1 MQPKMKPLTV
11 NWSNGPNSPNKKQR
25 HVHTFFFELYEF
37 YEYNQWR
44 SVICTIEY
52 YRYNSKV
59 DLQYCCFMHNSCVL
73 RLMYVLDVK

>member
-11 NWSNGPNSPNKKQR
+11 NWSNGPNGPNKKQR

-44 SVICTIEY
+44 SVICTIDTTQ
-52 YRYNSKV
+52 RWICSIAALCTIV
-59 DLQYCCFMHNSCVL
+59 VF
-73 RLMYVLDVK
+73 